1 MVVKSNRRVFGPF
14 GTKEEGNYFLVP
26 SNIGKIVGF
35 FGSYDPY
42 LTSVGVYVEPTDHFK
57 SFGPFGGNGGAYW
70 DDGTYTTIRRITV
83 VSESVINSI
92 HIEYDNNGTL
102 VSSTKHG
109 GSGGD
114 TTNVVDLDYPD
125 EYATSISGYHGRNLS
140 SAVVQ
145 SITIKT
151 NRRVYGPFGV
161 EKGKD
166 FSFPQT
172 EGKIIGFHG
181 RCGDHLNSIGGH
193 LEPTSSLYAVKTIGP
208 FGEGKGYLWDDEV
221 HSAIKQI
228 RITHGAFVSSICTEY
243 YNDDGLSE
251 WSKKHGQDLEPK
263 MSTIKLDYPDE
274 FLTSV
279 TGYYDSINEMN
290 DYSFTSLTFQSNR
303 RTYGPFGR
311 EFGKRFSFPSFDGKI
326 LGFHGRSS
334 GYLYALGAH
343 IHPISDPT
351 PSKSFGPFGGRD
363 GDQWDDGFYTTI
375 RQLVISS
382 GSIVNSICIEY
393 DKNGQSIWSSK
404 HGRSV
409 GDKTYTI
416 KLDIPNEFLISISGS
431 YSSANSSST
440 IIESLTFQSN
450 KKIYGPFGTGSG
462 NKEFSL
468 SSISYGKI
476 IGFHGTCSDY
486 LHSIGVYLKPI
497 PMSYQVETCKPCG
510 GQDGDVWDD
519 GFHTT
524 IRQLIV
530 GVGSIVESLQV
541 EYDKHGRSIWCKRC
555 GYSIGGNKYMEFMD
569 RNPVVGMVKL
579 DYPREYLV
587 SISGHY
593 DSDDNSSYICSLTFK
608 SNRNTYGPFGSTRGI
623 PFSTPSSHGT
633 IIGLHG
639 TADDYLH
646 SIGVHVK
653 PILPIILG
661 PYGGH
666 YGDPW
671 EDKSYS
677 TLKQIQLTVCEFGIE
692 SIRFQYDRNGSSA
705 WSKKH
710 GSKAEGKLE
719 KRQAQVTAFE

>member
-1 MVVKSNRRVFGPF
+1 MKKAVIVGPFGGESENSWDHGVHTTVRQMFLHCGMVVDYIAVEYDENGSSKWSDGKVYIGGNPNKDFQIKLDYPNEYLTSISGYYNKYSDRIYISSMVVKSNRRVFGPF
-14 GTKEEGNYFLVP
+14 GTKEEGDYFLVP

-35 FGSYDPY
+35 FGSYDHY

-70 DDGTYTTIRRITV
+70 DEGTYTTIRRITV

-92 HIEYDNNGTL
+92 HIEYDNNGSL

-125 EYATSISGYHGRNLS
+125 EYVTSISGYHGRNLS

-274 FLTSV
+274 FPTSV

-404 HGRSV
+404 HGQSV
-409 GDKTYTI
+409 GDKTYTG
-416 KLDIPNEFLISISGS
+416 EAS
-431 YSSANSSST
+431 YTN
-440 IIESLTFQSN
+440 
-450 KKIYGPFGTGSG
+450 
-462 NKEFSL
+462 
-468 SSISYGKI
+468 GK
-476 IGFHGTCSDY
+476 
-486 LHSIGVYLKPI
+486 
-497 PMSYQVETCKPCG
+497 
-510 GQDGDVWDD
+510 
-519 GFHTT
+519 
-524 IRQLIV
+524 
-530 GVGSIVESLQV
+530 
-541 EYDKHGRSIWCKRC
+541 
-555 GYSIGGNKYMEFMD
+555 
-569 RNPVVGMVKL
+569 MVKAL
-579 DYPREYLV
+579 L
-587 SISGHY
+587 
-593 DSDDNSSYICSLTFK
+593 
-608 SNRNTYGPFGSTRGI
+608 
-623 PFSTPSSHGT
+623 
-633 IIGLHG
+633 
-639 TADDYLH
+639 
-646 SIGVHVK
+646 
-653 PILPIILG
+653 
-661 PYGGH
+661 
-666 YGDPW
+666 
-671 EDKSYS
+671 
-677 TLKQIQLTVCEFGIE
+677 Q
-692 SIRFQYDRNGSSA
+692 
-705 WSKKH
+705 
-710 GSKAEGKLE
+710 
-719 KRQAQVTAFE
+719 